1 MMFFNNRKLGMS
13 VKETFYLQ
21 NNMVQRLLMHAEQ
34 RPSSTAFCFLEKGE
48 TEQSRITFA
57 ELDMAARRIANSLSG
72 LALQSRVLLLLPS
85 GIEFIQA
92 FMGCLYAGMIAIPAY
107 PPEGGQ
113 KRKRLYS
120 IVEDCNPSLLIT
132 TRPIREKYQQ
142 RADSIMTNVEAG
154 STKSMWN
161 AIEDLLCTSPASV
174 SALPAI
180 EGDSIAFL
188 QYTSGSTGAPK
199 GVIVTHQNLYS
210 NQEMIASVFKHDENT
225 IFGSWLPLFHDMG
238 LVGNILQP
246 MYLGVPCYFM
256 SPLAFV
262 EKPIRWLNMISRYR
276 ITTTGAPNFGF
287 EACIKRVSA
296 AQCATLDLNCWRV
309 AFNGAEIVRAKTI
322 EEFTA
327 KFQPFGFSAS
337 AMFPVYGMAEATLL
351 VTGGD
356 VSAAPCIR
364 YANKR
369 HFAANQLV
377 LAKPDTLQSK
387 DESEWLAM
395 VGCGQAAA
403 GQEIKIVDPYSH
415 LECSQGSVGE
425 IWLRGK
431 NISPGY
437 YNHVTADSPVFGQTI
452 LNGKSGL
459 AYFRTGDLGAISD
472 GELFLTGRLK
482 DLIIVRGQ
490 NHYPHDL
497 EQTISASESMLI
509 LDGCA
514 VFSIEDDGVEKVV
527 AVQEVEKSHIR
538 TFNPDEI
545 AGKVRERLQARHG
558 ITLDALLWVRPA
570 IIPRTTSGKISR
582 SSCKQ
587 KYLNGDLSYHSA
599 SHHANFNLVPER
611 EDETC

>member
-1 MMFFNNRKLGMS
+1 MN
-13 VKETFYLQ
+13 VKEMFCTQSNL
-21 NNMVQRLLMHAEQ
+21 VQRLRMHAEQ
-34 RPSSTAFCFLEKGE
+34 RPFSTAFCFLEKGE
-48 TEQSRITFA
+48 VEQARITFA
-57 ELDMAARRIANSLSG
+57 ELDMAARQIANSLSG
-72 LALQSRVLLLLPS
+72 LALQSRILLLLPS

-120 IVEDCNPSLLIT
+120 IVKDCDPSLLIT
-132 TRPIREKYQQ
+132 TRNIRAKYQH
-142 RADSIMTNVEAG
+142 RADAIMTDVEDQAA
-154 STKSMWN
+154 KSMWY
-161 AIEDLLCTSPASV
+161 EVEELLSASPVSV
-174 SALPAI
+174 SALPEI
-180 EGDSIAFL
+180 QGDTIAFL

-199 GVIVTHQNLYS
+199 GVMVTHDNLYS

-246 MYLGVPCYFM
+246 LYLGVPCYFM

-287 EACIKRVSA
+287 ELCNKRVSV
-296 AQCATLDLNCWRV
+296 AQCAMLDLDCWRV
-309 AFNGAEIVRAKTI
+309 AFNGAEVVRAKTI
-322 EEFTA
+322 NEFAA

-351 VTGGD
+351 VAGGE

-364 YANKR
+364 YANKQ

-377 LAKPDTLQSK
+377 LAKPDTLLDQ
-387 DESEWLAM
+387 DDSEWLAM
-395 VGCGQAAA
+395 VGCGQPAV
-403 GQEIKIVDPYSH
+403 GQEIKIVEPHSH
-415 LECSQGSVGE
+415 LECSPGSVGE
-425 IWLRGK
+425 IWLRGR

-437 YNHVTADSPVFGQTI
+437 YNHSNSDSTVFGQSI
-452 LNGKSGL
+452 LNGKFGQT
-459 AYFRTGDLGAISD
+459 YFRTGDLGAISD
-472 GELFLTGRLK
+472 GELFVTGRLK

-497 EQTISASESMLI
+497 EQTISTSESILT

-514 VFSIEDDGVEKVV
+514 VFSVEDCGIEKVV
-527 AVQEVEKSHIR
+527 AVQEVEKNHIR
-538 TFNPDEI
+538 TFNPDAI
-545 AGKVRERLQARHG
+545 ANKVRERLQDEHG
-558 ITLDALLWVRPA
+558 ITLDALLWVRPT

-582 SSCKQ
+582 TSCKQ
-587 KYLNGDLSYHSA
+587 KYLSGDLNYHSA

-611 EDETC
+611 KVETC